1 MGRRG
6 EHSKAEI
13 ECMALEAAE
22 AIIESE
28 GFSALSARKVASAI
42 GYTVGSLYFVF
53 RNLDELILRINGRT
67 LDELYGVLIDT
78 LSDCRLPQQCIFAM
92 GATYLGFAVRH
103 PHRWRMIFEHQPRDN
118 SVSLQI
124 HKEKLDRLY
133 ELVELQLK
141 AMISRPD
148 EEIAV
153 AARALWSSLHGIA
166 MININRFPLVEEK
179 TWAQKLSR
187 HLIKHYLSGL
197 RTAEFSGVIKRPVSQ
212 VLDYPK

>member
-28 GFSALSARKVASAI
+28 GYGGLSARKVAAAI

-53 RNLDELILRINGRT
+53 RNLDELIVRINGRT
-67 LDELYGVLIDT
+67 LDQLYSILIER
-78 LSDCRLPQQCIFAM
+78 LSDCRFPQQCIYAM
-92 GATYLGFAVRH
+92 GNAYLEFAARH

-118 SVSLQI
+118 SDSLEI
-124 HKEKLDRLY
+124 HKEKIDRLY
-133 ELVELQLK
+133 ELMELQLK
-141 AMISRPD
+141 ALVARPD
-148 EEIAV
+148 DEIAE

-166 MININRFPLVEEK
+166 IMTISRIPPVEGES
-179 TWAQKLSR
+179 WANKLAK
-187 HLIKHYLSGL
+187 HLTKHYLSGL
-197 RTAEFSGVIKRPVSQ
+197 RTAEFSGVIKVPVGQ
-212 VLDYPK
+212 VHDYPK